1 MTLLFSAG
9 DIEKPLR
16 EKDRIKKGEFMTI
29 SLRKGSRVGGR
40 NGDKKEK
47 KLKRKKEFQEN

>member
-16 EKDRIKKGEFMTI
+16 EKDRIKEGKFMTI
-29 SLRKGSRVGGR
+29 SLQRGRREGER
-40 NGDKKEK
+40 NGDI
-47 KLKRKKEFQEN
+47 RKKKKKKKAGGGEI